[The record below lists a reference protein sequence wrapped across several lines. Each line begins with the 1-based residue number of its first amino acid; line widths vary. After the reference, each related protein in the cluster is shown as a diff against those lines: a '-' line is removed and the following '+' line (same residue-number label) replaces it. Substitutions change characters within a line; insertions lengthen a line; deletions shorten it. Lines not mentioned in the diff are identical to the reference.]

1 MQRGLVLGVAAGS
14 WEEEQVRESE
24 GLSLS
29 LSLLIQ
35 RLYIIVRI
43 LNIEIDDEKKSLERR
58 I

>member
-1 MQRGLVLGVAAGS
+1 VQHGLVLGVAAGS
-14 WEEEQVRESE
+14 WEEQVRESE
-24 GLSLS
+24 GLG

-43 LNIEIDDEKKSLERR
+43 LNIEIDEEKKYLERR

>member
-29 LSLLIQ
+29 LLIQ

-43 LNIEIDDEKKSLERR
+43 LNIEIDEEKNSLERR